1 MLEVLDLKNSVKW
14 DEIVCSFRDY
24 DVYYLSGYN
33 KGFMI
38 HGDGEPLLFSYCD
51 DNIRAINVAFK
62 RDISKCD
69 YFKGRIDENSYFDL
83 SSPYGYGGWIIE
95 GDGSLDGLFNEYK
108 SWCKGNGIISEV
120 IRFHPV
126 ISNQERVREYYD
138 VMDLGNTVCIDISNK
153 DDIWA
158 NFSAKNRN
166 VIRKAIN
173 NNVTIHH
180 ELSKA
185 KMAEFVKVYNT
196 TMDRDNADSYY
207 YFKEDFYDSIIND
220 LANNSDVYYA
230 LYDNKIIASSIIL
243 KAGDKL
249 SYHLSGSLKEYG
261 SLAATNLL
269 LYTVACDGC
278 DLGYKTFHLGG
289 GVGSREDSLYKFKK
303 AFYRLDG
310 KQYSI
315 GRMVFDKDKYDYLV
329 KLREGEKGR
338 DNFFPLY
345 RA

>member
-1 MLEVLDLKNSVKW
+1 MLEVLNLNEAVRW
-14 DEIVCSFRDY
+14 DAIVSSFKDY

-51 DNIRAINVAFK
+51 DGIRAINVVFK
-62 RDISKCD
+62 RDISNCD
-69 YFKGRIDENSYFDL
+69 YFKNKLDQNTYFDL

-95 GDGSLDGLFNEYK
+95 GEGSLDGLFKEYK
-108 SWCKGNGIISEV
+108 SWCVDNSIISEV

-126 ISNQERVREYYD
+126 IANQERVREHYD

-180 ELSKA
+180 ELSKD
-185 KMAEFVKVYNT
+185 KMSEFVKVYNT

-303 AFYRLDG
+303 AFYKYDG
-310 KQYSI
+310 RQYSI
-315 GRMVFDKDKYDYLV
+315 GRMVFDEDKYNYLV
-329 KLREGEKGR
+329 KFREGEKGR
-338 DNFFPLY
+338 ANFFPLY

>member
-1 MLEVLDLKNSVKW
+1 MLEVLSLSEANRW
-14 DEIVCSFRDY
+14 DEIVSSFRDY

-33 KGFMI
+33 RGFMI

-51 DNIRAINVAFK
+51 DHIRAVNVAFK
-62 RDISKCD
+62 RDISACA
-69 YFKGRIDENSYFDL
+69 YFKDKIEGNAFFDL
-83 SSPYGYGGWIIE
+83 SSPYGYGGWIVE
-95 GDGSLDGLFNEYK
+95 GEGNLSGLFSEYQK
-108 SWCKGNGIISEV
+108 WCKDNSIISEV

-126 ISNQERVREYYD
+126 IANQEKVREYYD

-153 DDIWA
+153 DAIWA

-180 ELSKA
+180 ELSKE
-185 KMAEFVKVYNT
+185 KMNEFIKVYNT

-207 YFKEDFYDSIIND
+207 YFKDDFYDSILNE
-220 LANNSDVYYA
+220 LGNNTDIYYA
-230 LYDNKIIASSIIL
+230 LYEDKIIAASIIL
-243 KAGDKL
+243 KANDKL

-269 LYTVACDGC
+269 LYTVACDGFNQ
-278 DLGYKTFHLGG
+278 GYKTFHLGG
-289 GVGSREDSLYKFKK
+289 GVGSKEDSLYKFKK

-310 KQYSI
+310 RQYSI
-315 GRMVFDKDKYDYLV
+315 GRMVFDADKYDYLV

>member
-14 DEIVCSFRDY
+14 DEIVSSFRDY

-95 GDGSLDGLFNEYK
+95 GEGSLDGLFGEYK
-108 SWCKGNGIISEV
+108 SWCADNGIISEV

-126 ISNQERVREYYD
+126 IANQERVREYYD

-180 ELSKA
+180 ELSKD
-185 KMAEFVKVYNT
+185 KMNAFVKVYNA
-196 TMDRDNADSYY
+196 TMDRDNADDYY
-207 YFKEDFYDSIIND
+207 YFKEEFYDSVLSD
-220 LANNSDVYYA
+220 LKSNTDIYYA
-230 LYDNKIIASSIIL
+230 LYEDKIIASSIIL

>member
-1 MLEVLDLKNSVKW
+1 MLEVLNLNEAVRW
-14 DEIVCSFRDY
+14 DAIVSSFKDY

-38 HGDGEPLLFSYCD
+38 HGDGEPLLFSYYD
-51 DNIRAINVAFK
+51 DNIRAINVVFK
-62 RDISKCD
+62 RDISNCE
-69 YFKGRIDENSYFDL
+69 YFENKLEKNRYFDL

-95 GDGSLDGLFNEYK
+95 GEGSLDSLFGEYK
-108 SWCKGNGIISEV
+108 SWCADNGIISEV

-126 ISNQERVREYYD
+126 IANQERVREYYD

-153 DDIWA
+153 DDIWT

-180 ELSKA
+180 ELSKS

-207 YFKEDFYDSIIND
+207 YFKEEFYDSIIND
-220 LANNSDVYYA
+220 LGNNTDIYYA
-230 LYDNKIIASSIIL
+230 LYENKIIASSIIL
-243 KAGDKL
+243 KAGNKL

-278 DLGYKTFHLGG
+278 DSGYKTFHLGG

-303 AFYRLDG
+303 AFYKYDG
-310 KQYSI
+310 RQYSI
-315 GRMVFDKDKYDYLV
+315 GRMVFDEDKYNYLV
-329 KLREGEKGR
+329 KFREGEKGR
-338 DNFFPLY
+338 ANFFPLY

>member
-1 MLEVLDLKNSVKW
+1 MLEVLNLDSAVKW
-14 DEIVCSFRDY
+14 DGIVSSFRDY

-38 HGDGEPLLFSYCD
+38 HGDGEPLLFSYYD

-62 RDISKCD
+62 RDISSCD
-69 YFKGRIDENSYFDL
+69 YFKDKIDENSYFDL

-95 GDGSLDGLFNEYK
+95 GNGSLDGLFCEYRE
-108 SWCKGNGIISEV
+108 WCIENSIISEV

-126 ISNQERVREYYD
+126 ISNQEKVRDYYD
-138 VMDLGNTVCIDISNK
+138 VMDLGNTVCIDIS
-153 DDIWA
+153 DSEAIWA

-180 ELSKA
+180 ELSKD
-185 KMAEFVKVYNT
+185 KMNEFVKIYNT
-196 TMDRDNADSYY
+196 TMDRDNADDYY
-207 YFKEDFYDSIIND
+207 YFKEEFYDSILND
-220 LANNSDVYYA
+220 LGPNTDIYYA
-230 LYDNKIIASSIIL
+230 LYEDKIIASSIIL

-269 LYTVACDGC
+269 LYTVALDGSAN
-278 DLGYKTFHLGG
+278 GYKTFHLGG

-303 AFYRLDG
+303 AFCRLDG
-310 KQYSI
+310 RQYSI
-315 GRMVFDKDKYDYLV
+315 GRMIFDKDKYDYLV

>member
-1 MLEVLDLKNSVKW
+1 MLEVLNLNEAVKW
-14 DEIVCSFRDY
+14 DEIVSSYKDY

-38 HGDGEPLLFSYCD
+38 HGDGEALLFSYCD
-51 DNIRAINVAFK
+51 DGIRAINVVFK
-62 RDISKCD
+62 RDISNCD
-69 YFKGRIDENSYFDL
+69 YFKNKLDQNTYFDL

-95 GDGSLDGLFNEYK
+95 GEGSLDGLFKEYK
-108 SWCKGNGIISEV
+108 SWCVDNSIISEV

-126 ISNQERVREYYD
+126 IANQERVREYYD

-180 ELSKA
+180 ELSKD
-185 KMAEFVKVYNT
+185 KMNAFVKVYNA
-196 TMDRDNADSYY
+196 TMDRDNADDYY
-207 YFKEDFYDSIIND
+207 YFKEKFYDSVLSD
-220 LANNSDVYYA
+220 LKSNADIYYA
-230 LYDNKIIASSIIL
+230 LYEDKIIASSIIL

-303 AFYRLDG
+303 AFYKYDG
-310 KQYSI
+310 RQYSI
-315 GRMVFDKDKYDYLV
+315 GRMVFDEDKYNYLV